1 MKSCRRSLQK
11 WGGSMRRSL
20 LIARANLRRSKAQTA
35 AILVLLLAA
44 SAMLNLWLI
53 LAMDYKSNF
62 DRCHD
67 RLNAGHV
74 TLVVNGEANEL
85 RDYVREMI
93 EEDEDTAEYYMDDA
107 LSMVGSFPY
116 NEGEVNTEFVIL
128 EKEAALK
135 RPIGKLEI
143 VEEGAYTS
151 GVYLPMIYGVGGG
164 YSVGDRIHMTI
175 GSSEVSYTVCGFLNS
190 AMAGSHN
197 CSMSALLLTEDL
209 YQELEE
215 KGYATGALL
224 ASVRIRDR
232 AQSEDYE
239 AALKNAVSSRY
250 PDIRMLS
257 NSYTLVS
264 SSRYISQMIC
274 AGIVSAMAFL
284 VLLIALVVISSNVI
298 HYIQENMKNL
308 GALKAI
314 GYKSGQIVL
323 ALLMQFVGITLI
335 TAFAGIGLSYVL
347 FPAVNDMMI
356 SQTGIPYEV
365 RFLILP
371 FVITAVTAGGVVA
384 LAVWLAA
391 RRIKKIEP
399 ITALRQGVQTH
410 NFRRNHV
417 PLAATRAPLSLA
429 LALKT
434 SLSGIKQNITVC
446 ITMLVLSLVVVFS
459 GVMAE
464 NMIVDMEPFIQLI
477 VGETADS
484 CISVRIGAEDDILR
498 WMREQECV
506 EKVYLYHSGEV
517 RHKGGIALMAT
528 MSDDFSDVNNQ
539 NVCIEG
545 RFPKYE
551 NETAIAVKYA
561 KEKGLKVGDE
571 IMLTAEG
578 KEAEYIISGFT
589 QTSNNLGKDCLLTR
603 AGYEQMGEFQN
614 ADYYI
619 NLTEGTDI
627 DAFNEK
633 VSSRF
638 GEHINT
644 SVNVLAVVEGS
655 SAVYVSLMTLI
666 VAAILVLSGIVVAF
680 VLYLLVRTMLTG
692 RKRDYGVLKA
702 LGFTTGQLILQT
714 ALCFMPAVM
723 ISTLIG
729 IMVSA
734 VVINPLTALFLKG
747 IGIVKCTFAVPAG
760 FITAAGLGLILFT
773 FGIACLLS
781 LGIKKITPRALLTG
795 E

>member
-1 MKSCRRSLQK
+1 
-11 WGGSMRRSL
+11 MRRSL
-20 LIARANLRRSKAQTA
+20 LIVRANLRRSKAQTA

-93 EEDEDTAEYYMDDA
+93 EEDEDTTEYYMDDA

-143 VEEGAYTS
+143 VEEGAYTR

-215 KGYATGALL
+215 KGYAPGALL

-239 AALKNAVSSRY
+239 ASLKNAVSSRY

-571 IMLTAEG
+571 ITLTAEG

-627 DAFNEK
+627 DAFNER

-655 SAVYVSLMTLI
+655 SAVYVSLMTI
-666 VAAILVLSGIVVAF
+666 IDAAILVLSGIVVAF
-680 VLYLLVRTMLTG
+680 VLYLLVRTMLTS

>member
-1 MKSCRRSLQK
+1 
-11 WGGSMRRSL
+11 MRRSL
-20 LIARANLRRSKAQTA
+20 LIVRANLRRSKAQTA

-93 EEDEDTAEYYMDDA
+93 EEDEDTTEYYMDDA

-215 KGYATGALL
+215 KGYAPGALL

-264 SSRYISQMIC
+264 STRYISQMIC

-571 IMLTAEG
+571 ITLTAEG

-680 VLYLLVRTMLTG
+680 VLYLLVRTMLTS

>member
-1 MKSCRRSLQK
+1 
-11 WGGSMRRSL
+11 MRRSL
-20 LIARANLRRSKAQTA
+20 LIVRANLRRSKAQTA

-74 TLVVNGEANEL
+74 TLVVNGESNEL

-93 EEDEDTAEYYMDDA
+93 EEDEDTTEYYMDDA

-143 VEEGAYTS
+143 VEEGAYTR

-215 KGYATGALL
+215 KGYAPGALL

-239 AALKNAVSSRY
+239 ASLKNAVSSRY

-571 IMLTAEG
+571 ITLTAEG

-627 DAFNEK
+627 DAFNER

-680 VLYLLVRTMLTG
+680 VLYLLVRTMLTS

>member
-1 MKSCRRSLQK
+1 
-11 WGGSMRRSL
+11 MRRSL

-44 SAMLNLWLI
+44 SAMLNLWLV

-93 EEDEDTAEYYMDDA
+93 EEDEDTTEYYMDDA

-215 KGYATGALL
+215 KGYAPGALL

-365 RFLILP
+365 RFLLLP

-571 IMLTAEG
+571 ITLTAEG

-680 VLYLLVRTMLTG
+680 VLYLLVRTMLTS

-781 LGIKKITPRALLTG
+781 LGIRKITPRALLTG